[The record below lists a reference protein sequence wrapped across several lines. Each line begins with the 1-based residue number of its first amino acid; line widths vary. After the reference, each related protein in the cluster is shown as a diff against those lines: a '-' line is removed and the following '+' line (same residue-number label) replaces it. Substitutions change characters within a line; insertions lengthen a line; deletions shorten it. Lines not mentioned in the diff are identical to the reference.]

1 MFIFSCECA
10 RSAIILDIMKNYN
23 RIKLQETLRTSYWFV
38 PGLMTGAAMGLA
50 FTMQKL
56 DLAGKSRPMQKL
68 GLIIYTGGPDGALTL
83 LSTIAGSMITVAGT
97 AFSITLVALTLASQ
111 QFGPRVLRNFMQ
123 DIKYQF
129 VLGTFLATFIYCL
142 LVLRSVQVGQNNPF
156 VPHISITVAILLAI
170 ASIGVFIYF
179 IHHASTSIHA
189 WHIIREISD
198 ELETNID
205 YLFSERFAGDRQPEH
220 MGRHVEEIPVDFDSY
235 AYLIRA
241 AGSGYIRGIDYDR
254 LMDIA
259 KSKDLLLHIKHRPG
273 KFIVQGSQLVKAW
286 PEQNIN
292 RMLNKQINL
301 AFILGRERTAFQDVE
316 FSIKQLVEIAIR
328 AISPAV
334 NDPFTAIRCIDQLS
348 AALCRL
354 AKKDFPSPY
363 GYDDHHKLRMIID
376 QVTFAG
382 LTDDAFHQIR
392 QYGRSDVAVTI
403 RLLEVIATIA
413 EYTNNNENRAALLRH
428 ADMIRRGSQQGLPEE
443 LDRKDVETIY
453 QAVIKALS
461 S

>member
-1 MFIFSCECA
+1 M
-10 RSAIILDIMKNYN
+10 LKNYN
-23 RIKLQETLRTSYWFV
+23 RIKFQETLRTSYWFL
-38 PGLMTGAAMGLA
+38 PGLMTGTAMALA
-50 FTMQKL
+50 FAMLKL
-56 DLAGKSRPMQKL
+56 DLARKSGLMEKL
-68 GLIIYTGGPDGALTL
+68 GLMNYTGAPDGALTL

-97 AFSITLVALTLASQ
+97 VFSITLVALTLASQ

-142 LVLRSVQVGQNNPF
+142 LVLRSVQVEPNNQF
-156 VPHISITVAILLAI
+156 VPHISITVGILLAI

-198 ELETNID
+198 ELETNIN
-205 YLFSERFAGDRQPEH
+205 YLFSERFAGDRHIEH
-220 MGRHVEEIPVDFDSY
+220 IGRWVEEMPVDFDQK
-235 AYLIRA
+235 AHRIRA

-254 LMDIA
+254 LMYIA

-273 KFIVQGSQLVKAW
+273 KFIVQGSELVRAW
-286 PEQNIN
+286 PEENIN
-292 RMLNKQINL
+292 RMLTKQINR

-354 AKKDFPSPY
+354 AKTDFPSPY

-382 LTDDAFHQIR
+382 LIDDAFHQIR
-392 QYGRSDVAVTI
+392 QYGRTDVAVTI
-403 RLLEVIATIA
+403 RSLEVIATIA
-413 EYTNNNENRAALLRH
+413 EHTDNKENRAALLRH
-428 ADMIRRGSQQGLPEE
+428 ADMIRRGSQEGVLEE
-443 LDRKDVETIY
+443 LDRKDVEIKY
-453 QAVIKALS
+453 QAVLRALS
-461 S
+461 SLDHL